1 MTHLMAAG
9 VVAPDMGFEW
19 ALLGLL
25 VGVVLWLGVDAC
37 RESKRLLA
45 RLAEVPID
53 RPLAIEGELFGVR
66 GDWGYW
72 PDPATETTAA

>member
-1 MTHLMAAG
+1 MAAG

-25 VGVVLWLGVDAC
+25 VGVALWLGVDAC
-37 RESKRLLA
+37 RESNRLLA

-53 RPLAIEGELFGVR
+53 RPLAVEGELFGVR
-66 GDWGYW
+66 DWDYW
-72 PDPATETTAA
+72 PEATADTTAA